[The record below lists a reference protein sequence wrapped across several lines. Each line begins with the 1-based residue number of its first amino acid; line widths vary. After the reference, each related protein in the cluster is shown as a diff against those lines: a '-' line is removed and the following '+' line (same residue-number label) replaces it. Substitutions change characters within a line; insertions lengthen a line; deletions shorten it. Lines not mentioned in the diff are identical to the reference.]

1 MTIGAWLSD
10 ATKELVEA
18 GIDSARLDAEII
30 LAHSLKKPR
39 TYVHAHT
46 SDEIDPRLEEI
57 ANARLDL
64 RRDRT
69 PLAYIIGHKEFY
81 GHLFMVTPRVLIP
94 RPESEEIITQFRE
107 ILGETQML
115 PDMPT
120 LRLVDIGTGSG
131 CLGITAKLLHPEL
144 NVTLCDNSKSAL
156 HVAEK
161 NARAL
166 NATVELIES
175 DLLSNYPYSPD
186 FVFANLP
193 YVDEAWEH
201 SPEIEQEP
209 PEALYAAKN
218 GLALIEKCFDQLS
231 HRMKAGGIAIFEA
244 DPRQWP
250 NIILVAKAAGFVI
263 EKTGRFAHSFK
274 KS

>member
-10 ATKELVEA
+10 ATNELVEA

-30 LAHSLKKPR
+30 LAHSLKKRR
-39 TYVHAHT
+39 TYVHAHI
-46 SDEIDPRLEEI
+46 SGEIEPRLEEV

-81 GHLFMVTPRVLIP
+81 GRLFAVTPQVLIP

-107 ILGETQML
+107 VLGETRAL

-120 LRLVDIGTGSG
+120 RRLVDIGTGSG
-131 CLGITAKLLHPEL
+131 CLGVTAKLLYPEID
-144 NVTLCDNSKSAL
+144 VTLLDLSKPAL
-156 HVAEK
+156 RIAEK

-166 NATVELIES
+166 NADVEIVES
-175 DLLSNYPYSPD
+175 DLLSGYPYSPD

-193 YVDEAWEH
+193 YVDETWEH

-209 PEALYAAKN
+209 AEALYAAKN

-231 HRMKAGGIAIFEA
+231 HRIKPSGIALFEA
-244 DPRQWP
+244 DPRQWLA
-250 NIILVAKAAGFVI
+250 ITEIAKAAGFTVV
-263 EKTGRFAHSFK
+263 KQGRFAYTFQK
-274 KS
+274 I

>member
-1 MTIGAWLSD
+1 MTIGGWLSD

-18 GIDSARLDAEII
+18 GISSARLDAEII

-39 TYVHAHT
+39 TYLHAHT
-46 SDEIDPRLEEI
+46 SDEIEPRFEEI

-64 RRDRT
+64 RLDRT

-81 GHLFMVTPRVLIP
+81 GRLFSVTPRVLIP

-107 ILGETQML
+107 ILGETKLL
-115 PDMPT
+115 PHMPT
-120 LRLVDIGTGSG
+120 RRLVDIGTGSG
-131 CLGITAKLLHPEL
+131 CLGITAKLLYPEQE
-144 NVTLCDNSKSAL
+144 VSLCDNSKPAL
-156 HVAEK
+156 KVAEK

-166 NATVELIES
+166 GATVEIIES

-209 PEALYAAKN
+209 PEALYAAKD
-218 GLALIEKCFDQLS
+218 GLAVIEKCFDQLS
-231 HRMKAGGIAIFEA
+231 HRMKPGGVAIFEA
-244 DPRQWP
+244 DPRQWTA
-250 NIILVAKAAGFVI
+250 IVEIARLAGFVVL
-263 EKTGRFAHSFK
+263 KTSRFVYSFRK
-274 KS
+274 N